1 MAKII
6 FLFPTIK
13 IVTDTL
19 EDLQATEDFLEGK
32 NVDELGYDPEQLSL
46 AYKIA
51 ERTPKFGC

>member
-1 MAKII
+1 MAKVI

-32 NVDELGYDPEQLSL
+32 YVDELGYDPEQLAL
-46 AYKIA
+46 AYEMTSKNY
-51 ERTPKFGC
+51 KFGC